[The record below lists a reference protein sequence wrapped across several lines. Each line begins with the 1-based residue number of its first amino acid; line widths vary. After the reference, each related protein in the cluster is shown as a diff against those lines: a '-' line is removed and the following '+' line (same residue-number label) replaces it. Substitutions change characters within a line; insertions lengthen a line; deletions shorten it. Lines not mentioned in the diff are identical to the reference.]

1 MVSIETG
8 SMQVGA
14 AAKNFQAMPM
24 KQVQITRGFMISAT
38 EITFEQYDLFSKTTG
53 RALVSDRGYGR
64 GKKPVVNVSYDD
76 AMAYVDWLSAQTGLS
91 FSLPSEM
98 QWLWAATGGLN
109 HPHAIIEK
117 LSCQLA
123 NVSLADC
130 HYQHAGAPQ
139 KVASYPPGIHKLYD
153 MSGNVWEWTLDCY
166 NAELPSGLTEHAW
179 LQGNCERRIVKGGSW
194 TSDEKLAHV
203 QMRQSF
209 EAKRYDFDIGFRI
222 VLH

>member
-1 MVSIETG
+1 MNNLGILAVMLLWSLAGCSEPQAHDIRNHYDKFSPGLQMVSIETG

-14 AAKNFQAMPM
+14 TAKNFQAMPM

-38 EITFEQYDLFSKTTG
+38 EITFEQYDLFSKATG

-76 AMAYVDWLSAQTGLS
+76 AMAYVDWLSVQTGLS

-109 HPHAIIEK
+109 HPHAILEK

-123 NVSLADC
+123 NV
-130 HYQHAGAPQ
+130 
-139 KVASYPPGIHKLYD
+139 
-153 MSGNVWEWTLDCY
+153 
-166 NAELPSGLTEHAW
+166 
-179 LQGNCERRIVKGGSW
+179 
-194 TSDEKLAHV
+194 
-203 QMRQSF
+203 
-209 EAKRYDFDIGFRI
+209 
-222 VLH
+222 